1 MRTQYFVVL
10 LVGWIVLNG
19 GRTMNASGEEPG
31 SRCNG
36 AARRDGHSHARP
48 DQVRVTH
55 IDLDLNVDF
64 DHKQLRGRVVLSV
77 ERRQGGSPVA
87 PLVLDTRDLTI
98 KGVSAGSP
106 DADMT
111 RVDHQLG
118 QADPILGAPLTVPLP
133 KGATRVQIDYQT
145 SPGAS
150 GLQWV
155 DALGTSSGLHPFLYT
170 QSEAIHARSWIPC
183 QDSPGVRVT
192 YSARI
197 QTPRGLTA
205 VMSAD
210 REEEADGIAKF
221 KMLQSI
227 PSYLIALSVGEL
239 KFQKLGPRT
248 GVWAEPA
255 VLDRAA
261 REFADTES
269 MIEAVEN
276 RYGPYRWGRYDILV
290 LPPSFP
296 FGGMENP
303 KLTFA
308 TPTVLAGDKSLVS
321 LVAHELAHSW
331 SGNLVTN
338 ATWRDFWLNEGFT
351 TYLERRIIEDIY
363 GPERAA
369 MEWTLGLD
377 VLRANLKRTPARDE
391 VLHIDLAGRDPDEG
405 FTLVPYEKGALFL
418 LRLEQQVGREAF
430 DSFLKDY
437 FDHFAFQSI
446 TTPEFEV
453 YLRQHLLKTEPGQA
467 EAVNPHAW
475 LRQPGLPTD
484 APQPHSQRFDAVDL
498 QARRWLDREMKT
510 AELDT
515 ASWSTHE
522 WLRFLRDLP
531 ARLTNDRMAELDS
544 AFHLTDA
551 GNTEIAAQWLQM
563 AIRNNY
569 QPADARLDQFL
580 TTIGRRKYLMP
591 LYGELARSPA
601 GKARARALFAKAH
614 PSYHPIAVDSVE
626 RLLNKGQLD

>member
-1 MRTQYFVVL
+1 MRTHYLMVL
-10 LVGWIVLNG
+10 VIGWIVLNDG
-19 GRTMNASGEEPG
+19 QTMNASGEEPAP
-31 SRCNG
+31 RHLE

-64 DHKQLRGRVVLSV
+64 EHKQLQGKATLSI
-77 ERRQGGSPVA
+77 ERRPGVSPKV
-87 PLVLDTRDLTI
+87 PLILDTRDLTI
-98 KGVSAGSP
+98 ESVSAGSS
-106 DADMT
+106 DADLT
-111 RVDHQLG
+111 KVDYQLG
-118 QADPILGAPLTVPLP
+118 KVDPILGAPLTIPLP
-133 KGATRVQIDYQT
+133 SEATRVQIVYKT

-155 DALGTSSGLHPFLYT
+155 GASGTSSGLHPFLYT

-192 YSARI
+192 YSARV
-197 QTPRGLTA
+197 QTPKGLTA

-210 REEEADGIAKF
+210 RKEDGDGVASF
-221 KMLQSI
+221 KMPQSI
-227 PSYLIALSVGEL
+227 PSYLIALAVGEL
-239 KFQKLGPRT
+239 KFQELGPRT
-248 GVWAEPA
+248 GVWAEPG
-255 VLDRAA
+255 VLDKAA
-261 REFADTES
+261 QEFSDTES
-269 MIEAVEN
+269 MVEAVEK
-276 RYGPYRWGRYDILV
+276 RYGPYRWERYDLLV

-351 TYLERRIIEDIY
+351 TYLERRIIEDLY

-369 MEWTLGLD
+369 MEWTLGMD
-377 VLRANLKRTPARDE
+377 ILRANLKQTPARVE
-391 VLHIDLAGRDPDEG
+391 ILHIDLAGRDPDEG
-405 FTLVPYEKGALFL
+405 FTQVPYEKGALFL

-430 DSFLKDY
+430 DSFLKAY

-446 TTPEFEV
+446 TTPDFEA
-453 YLRQHLLKTEPGQA
+453 YLREHLLKTEPGKA
-467 EAVNPHAW
+467 EAVNLHAW

-484 APQPHSQRFDAVDL
+484 APQPHSKRFDAVDL
-498 QARRWLDREMKT
+498 QARRWLDREAKAT
-510 AELDT
+510 DLDT
-515 ASWSTHE
+515 AAWSTHE

-531 ARLTNDRMAELDS
+531 ARLANDRMAELDA

-551 GNTEIAAQWLQM
+551 GNTEVAAQWLQM
-563 AIRNNY
+563 AIRNSY

-591 LYGELARSPA
+591 LYGELVRTPA
-601 GKARARALFAKAH
+601 GKARAKALFAKAR

-626 RLLNKGQLD
+626 RLLNKEQPD